1 MRVSAC
7 GRPRRQLGWRAD
19 RYSRRVGKGLWMI
32 TRRQTLALLGASAG
46 ALVLPQTRSA
56 RAASSTLRV
65 GWQKFGVLALAKSS
79 GALEKR
85 LADQG
90 VTIEWHEFTSGPPTL
105 EAVGSGAL
113 DFGVTGDVPPL
124 FAQA

>member
-1 MRVSAC
+1 
-7 GRPRRQLGWRAD
+7 
-19 RYSRRVGKGLWMI
+19 
-32 TRRQTLALLGASAG
+32 
-46 ALVLPQTRSA
+46 
-56 RAASSTLRV
+56 
-65 GWQKFGVLALAKSS
+65 ALAKSS

-85 LADQG
+85 LADRG

-124 FAQA
+124 FAQAAGGDILYVGAYRGAAAFHGLLVQKDSPIQKVEDLKDRKLAYKRGTSAHN